1 MEQSIGKFP
10 RTSFFAGSLY
20 CIVSVVV
27 LVRLCPAYEP
37 SLISSKDLTAF
48 LTWLKG
54 KEINRFAIARRGGTA
69 RLRRWGR
76 RRDAFRKV
84 V

>member
-10 RTSFFAGSLY
+10 RTSFFAGSLH

-27 LVRLCPAYEP
+27 LLRLCPAYEP
-37 SLISSKDLTAF
+37 LLISSKDLADF
-48 LTWLKG
+48 MTWSKG
-54 KEINRFAIARRGGTA
+54 KEIDRFVIARRGGTA